1 LLLGTTFVSKNA
13 WYIKLIENL
22 PFELSDHLKIFGRSV
37 KCMLVNLI
45 TKLYQDCKFSVT
57 KFLLK
62 ETFNGLELKMSAT
75 VALFF
80 G

>member
-1 LLLGTTFVSKNA
+1 
-13 WYIKLIENL
+13 
-22 PFELSDHLKIFGRSV
+22 
-37 KCMLVNLI
+37 MLVNLI

-62 ETFNGLELKMSAT
+62 ETFNGLELKMSAI

-80 G
+80 QIILYRLGVALLRMWRPAMYPTRI